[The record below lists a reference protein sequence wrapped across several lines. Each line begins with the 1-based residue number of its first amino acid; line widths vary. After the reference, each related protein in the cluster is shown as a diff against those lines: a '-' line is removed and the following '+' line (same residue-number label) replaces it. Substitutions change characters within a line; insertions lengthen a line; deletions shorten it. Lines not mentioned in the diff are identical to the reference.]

1 MREEALRRKRE
12 HQRQLDGDQRV
23 KTRDDQF
30 DTTVRSGTN
39 NIRTEQCATVME
51 SHMSDND
58 SDIAKMY
65 SDDESTQLHIHD
77 CDVRDDAEEVSTI
90 YAGEIHTRLA
100 EETIFTSA
108 PRVPTQEKV
117 AARNTRSNRY
127 MKHNDDLE
135 WEKDNTVPQCLL
147 YLQ

>member
-1 MREEALRRKRE
+1 
-12 HQRQLDGDQRV
+12 
-23 KTRDDQF
+23 
-30 DTTVRSGTN
+30 
-39 NIRTEQCATVME
+39 
-51 SHMSDND
+51 MSDHD

-65 SDDESTQLHIHD
+65 SDDESTQLHLHD
-77 CDVRDDAEEVSTI
+77 CDVRDDAEVSAI
-90 YAGEIHTRLA
+90 HAGEIPTGLA
-100 EETIFTSA
+100 DETILTAA